1 MVSLLAPGGATAG
14 LAEAAAAHLPAGAL
28 PLAHDVLPR
37 EVIQFCAPE
46 AAGQAA
52 EQASQEVGFFC
63 RWVFTLTG
71 GDAGWSRFIL
81 DYIIQAPVRIVVILA
96 LAWLANRLVRRGIR
110 KLVEQL
116 KDTETPGRFDRLR
129 QRTGLSAL
137 DSGRIP
143 SARRAQRADALGG
156 VLRSIARVLIWTIAL
171 VMVLGELGVPI
182 GPVLASAGIVGI
194 AVGFGAQNLVRDFI
208 SGLFMLA
215 EDQYGIGDIVDLGDA
230 IGIVEGVSLRT
241 TRLRDIGGTLWHIPN
256 GEIRR
261 VGNMSQEWARVVI
274 DVPVAYGTDLEHA
287 KAVIKEVAD
296 ATAQDATW
304 GPDYMEEAEI
314 WGIER
319 LADSGIDIRLAI
331 KVQPGTQWMLQRE
344 LRGRIKDAFDEAGI
358 EIPFPQRTLWL
369 RTDLTG
375 ATRPPVIET
384 APVGGEGLPPPD
396 GEGDAESGDGA
407 GQPRGGGPA
416 GEQPGGPKAPGTTG
430 GRKDLSGDEAGES
443 PQRTPRRRAVRTRRR
458 RREATP
464 EATPEDDN
472 GGGPS

>member
-1 MVSLLAPGGATAG
+1 MPGIDAGGTVTSLT
-14 LAEAAAAHLPAGAL
+14 EAIASRLPAGAI
-28 PLAHDVLPR
+28 PLAHDVLPE

-46 AAGQAA
+46 GTADD
-52 EQASQEVGFFC
+52 VGFFC

-81 DYIIQAPVRIVVILA
+81 DYIVEAPVRIVVILA

-110 KLVEQL
+110 RFVQQL
-116 KDTETPGRFDRLR
+116 KDAQALGRFDRFR
-129 QRTGLSAL
+129 ERTGLSAL
-137 DSGRIP
+137 DTGRIP
-143 SARRAQRADALGG
+143 TVRRAQRADALGG
-156 VLRSIARVLIWTIAL
+156 VLRSIARVVIWTIAL

-215 EDQYGIGDIVDLGDA
+215 EDQYGIGDIADLGDA

-274 DVPVAYGTDLEHA
+274 DVPVAYGTDLERA

-296 ATAQDATW
+296 TTAQDATW
-304 GPDYMEEAEI
+304 GRDYMEEAEI
-314 WGIER
+314 WGVER

-331 KVQPGTQWMLQRE
+331 KVQPGAQWMLQRE
-344 LRGRIKDAFDEAGI
+344 LRGRIKAAFDEAGI

-375 ATRPPVIET
+375 AKRPPLIET
-384 APVGGEGLPPPD
+384 VPVDGEALPSPDGVADEEGAEPGGRSGARRRRVRSRRRVTPEESDLSD
-396 GEGDAESGDGA
+396 GEGD
-407 GQPRGGGPA
+407 GP
-416 GEQPGGPKAPGTTG
+416 
-430 GRKDLSGDEAGES
+430 D
-443 PQRTPRRRAVRTRRR
+443 
-458 RREATP
+458 
-464 EATPEDDN
+464 
-472 GGGPS
+472 